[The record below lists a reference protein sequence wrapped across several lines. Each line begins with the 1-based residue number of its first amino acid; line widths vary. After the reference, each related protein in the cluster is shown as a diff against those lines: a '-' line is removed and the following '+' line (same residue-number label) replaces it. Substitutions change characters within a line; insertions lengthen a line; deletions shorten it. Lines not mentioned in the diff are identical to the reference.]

1 MTVTGKHKEIL
12 IELLIHHLANQ
23 YYNGNHEKVDM
34 TGDYWVKQFIDTP
47 NAYWD
52 TPNAYWWS
60 GQEFGLDDYTNKNI
74 K

>member
-12 IELLIHHLANQ
+12 VELLIYYLANR
-23 YYNGNHEKVDM
+23 YNSGNHKKINM
-34 TGDYWVKQFIDTP
+34 AGDYWVRQFI
-47 NAYWD
+47 D

-60 GQEFGLDDYTNKNI
+60 GQEVWVDDYTNENI

>member
-12 IELLIHHLANQ
+12 VEVLIHYLANR
-23 YYNGNHEKVDM
+23 YYNGNHKEIYMAD
-34 TGDYWVKQFIDTP
+34 DYWVKQFI
-47 NAYWD
+47 D

-60 GQEFGLDDYTNKNI
+60 GQEFGLDDYTNENI